1 MNCNKI
7 KVMYLVLEMDLGGLQ
22 RIVNLLIRNINQ
34 EQFMPYLC
42 CLDRGGLFFEQLK
55 SDSIKTY
62 ILQRKPGPFD
72 LRLFIKLCRILK
84 EEKIDIVHSQNGC
97 TLYAALAGRLTR
109 VKSIIHTDHG
119 RLVPDRWGAIIEDRF
134 LSLLIDKFIGVSE
147 ELTEYLAS
155 KVRINRKKLMTI
167 INGVDTERFKP
178 INLAQQKML
187 KKAIGLNDRD
197 KIIGTVCRLDPIK
210 NLEFLINYMPSIC
223 EAVPECKLLIV
234 GDGPHKEH
242 LIAHTRNLGLESKVI
257 FLGRKADIENI
268 LPLFDIYVNT
278 SLSEGTSMTI
288 LEAMACGLPIVASA
302 VGGNKKL
309 VDDSNGRLFSLND
322 TDGFKRNIIELFKR
336 PELLDEMSKNSR
348 RKVEDHFSLE
358 QMVKQY
364 EQLYCSLY

>member
-1 MNCNKI
+1 MNQNKI
-7 KVMYLVLEMDLGGLQ
+7 KVLYLVLDMDLGGLQ
-22 RIVNLLIRNINQ
+22 RIANLLIHRIDRK
-34 EQFMPYLC
+34 QFTPYLC
-42 CLDRGGLFFEQLK
+42 CLDRGGLFSQQSK
-55 SDSIKTY
+55 SNSVKTY
-62 ILQRKPGPFD
+62 VLQRRPGPFD
-72 LRLFIKLCRILK
+72 MKLFKKLYSILK
-84 EEKIDIVHSQNGC
+84 ANQIDVIHSHNGC
-97 TLYAALAGRLTR
+97 TLYAALAGKLAR
-109 VKSIIHTDHG
+109 VKGIVHTDHG
-119 RLVPDRWGAIIEDRF
+119 RLVPDRWGAIIEDRISSF
-134 LSLLIDKFIGVSE
+134 FIDKFIGVSE

-309 VDDSNGRLFSLND
+309 VGSSNGRLFLLND
-322 TDGFKRNIIELFKR
+322 SEGFKGNIIELFKR
-336 PELLDEMSKNSR
+336 PELLDEMGKNSR
-348 RKVEDHFSLE
+348 RKVKDLFSLE